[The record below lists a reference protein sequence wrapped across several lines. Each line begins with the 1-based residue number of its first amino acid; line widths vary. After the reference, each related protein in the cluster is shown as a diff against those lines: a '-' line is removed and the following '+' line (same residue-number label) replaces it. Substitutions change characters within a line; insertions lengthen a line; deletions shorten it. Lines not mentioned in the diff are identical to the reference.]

1 MEEGAMKLLLENWRR
16 YITEEQGCPDEVVWH
31 GSTHKIDGAL
41 EPRQAHDISGNP
53 EQNLVAIYAYENR
66 EWAIIPGLVRKP
78 DGSFPEAFINPTVSD
93 QLVSINGEIR
103 NGEKVYLYKLPAK
116 TFRNT
121 GVPDDRPEWVSEE
134 EHGPVVPCAIEE
146 VSVDDYTNLVRF
158 ATKEDIEFYK
168 KHGGK
173 VTEED
178 LEFLRSKGS
187 DV

>member
-1 MEEGAMKLLLENWRR
+1 MKLLLENWRK
-16 YITEEQGCPDEVVWH
+16 YLAEQKDSCEDVVWH
-31 GSTHKIDGAL
+31 GSIHKIDGDL

-53 EQNLVAIYAYENR
+53 EQNLIAIYAFKNR
-66 EWAIIPGLVRKP
+66 EWAIIPGLARNP
-78 DGSFPEAFINPTVSD
+78 DGTYPKVFVNAEVSE
-93 QLVSINGEIR
+93 QLVSIDGEIR

-121 GVPDDRPEWVSEE
+121 KTPSEMPEWVSEE
-134 EHGPVVPCAIEE
+134 EHGPITPCAIEE
-146 VSVDDYTNLVRF
+146 VNVDDYAHLVRY
-158 ATKEDIEFYK
+158 ATKKDVEQYIEWR
-168 KHGGK
+168 GK